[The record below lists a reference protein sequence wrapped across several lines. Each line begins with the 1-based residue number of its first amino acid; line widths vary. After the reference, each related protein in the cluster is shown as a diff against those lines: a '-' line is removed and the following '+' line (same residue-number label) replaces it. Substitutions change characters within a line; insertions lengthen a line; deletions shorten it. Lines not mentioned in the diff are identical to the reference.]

1 MRTSPNHRDA
11 VGENSRPAGITRPKS
26 IAALPLQL
34 PGAGSTCYPSRQN
47 NPTGGM
53 SEMAHFESIPAGFPC
68 WLELETTDQ
77 AAAKNFYTS
86 LFGWSVADY
95 PMEPGVFYS
104 MFSLGNRN
112 VAAAYQ
118 LSPEMKAEGVRPHWA
133 IYFAVD
139 SADETTARARS
150 LGAAVIMEPMDVMDV
165 GRMTGGLFPQG
176 RYFGNGVG
184 VGFDAVVGFEA
195 LKLKWLTGFPSYIVA
210 TLKTVFLYFDAPLV
224 RVDYDDKTLKLP
236 ALMVSTMNGRR
247 LGGGFFMAPEGKP
260 DDGLFD
266 ICIARQVGRARVF
279 TLVPHFMKGTQATQ
293 PEITMLQ
300 ARRVVITAE
309 RGVLP
314 AHIDGET
321 ASLEGK
327 QITLELLPRQMEF
340 LTPYGATA

>member
-1 MRTSPNHRDA
+1 MNKLKIIVNPISGR
-11 VGENSRPAGITRPKS
+11 
-26 IAALPLQL
+26 
-34 PGAGSTCYPSRQN
+34 GAG
-47 NPTGGM
+47 G
-53 SEMAHFESIPAGFPC
+53 ASIPLIEKSLHDKGVAF
-68 WLELETTDQ
+68 ELVQTERPWHAAELAQ
-77 AAAKNFYTS
+77 AAAQEGFD
-86 LFGWSVADY
+86 V
-95 PMEPGVFYS
+95 V
-104 MFSLGNRN
+104 
-112 VAAAYQ
+112 VAAGGDGTANEVLNGLMLAKVEGAQ
-118 LSPEMKAEGVRPHWA
+118 HVPAMGILSVGRGNDFAHGMGVHKPLEEGCQV
-133 IYFAVD
+133 
-139 SADETTARARS
+139 
-150 LGAAVIMEPMDVMDV
+150 LAAGRRHVMDV